1 MLHDFRTSIP
11 SKENT
16 LIILTLIGLDCLDMF
31 RLGGGGGGGACR
43 PPLSSLFEDLSQENF
58 VQGLTI
64 KALAQIWKEIWIKIN
79 DVIDNGVIIMKK
91 LAEKILKRVYFKIAA
106 ASSCFIQ
113 SY

>member
-31 RLGGGGGGGACR
+31 RLGGGGGR
-43 PPLSSLFEDLSQENF
+43 MPPPLSSLFEDLSQQNF
-58 VQGLTI
+58 VRGLTI